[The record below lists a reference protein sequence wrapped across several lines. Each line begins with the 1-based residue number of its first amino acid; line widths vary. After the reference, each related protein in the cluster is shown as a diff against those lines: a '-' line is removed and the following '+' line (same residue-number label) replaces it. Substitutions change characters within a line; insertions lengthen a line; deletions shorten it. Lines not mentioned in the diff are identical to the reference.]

1 MGSVLEKEDC
11 FGQMTRRHHLAEF
24 RSKNQ
29 FLFNILQFGQIHL
42 KLADTFDFGKYI
54 CNLKKCFL
62 QFKEMHFAAWTNTFC
77 SNDPQAR
84 FGRVS
89 KVKTDSSSNY

>member
-29 FLFNILQFGQIHL
+29 FLFNILQFRQIHL
-42 KLADTFDFGKYI
+42 TLANTFWDLRKS
-54 CNLKKCFL
+54 FL

-77 SNDPQAR
+77 SNDP
-84 FGRVS
+84 
-89 KVKTDSSSNY
+89 